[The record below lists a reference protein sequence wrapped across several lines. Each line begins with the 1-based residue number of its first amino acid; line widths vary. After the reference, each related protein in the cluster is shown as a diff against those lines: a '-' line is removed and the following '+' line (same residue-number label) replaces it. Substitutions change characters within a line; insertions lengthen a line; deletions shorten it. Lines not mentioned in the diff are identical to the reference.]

1 MATISILNL
10 HESRISLG
18 PQDGRSQSPLQ
29 TLADESYFEN
39 NLERLNY
46 ESNIEKQEINKQK
59 HQKILDFKRQQS
71 SNYLKRWDEYRDTKL
86 TLVRNFLRV
95 LKSQSRMKM
104 WISIVQ
110 MQKNTKMICT
120 NAQQR
125 IDDMNRKF
133 ASYMMSIMFKTRF
146 YMRYSKRLGGDVM
159 FREKNR
165 LRQSITFLTG
175 FIEVQAN
182 ETSSNLIYEFLHERK
197 TVVTLIEKMGVLQSK
212 LLSINRVCRERIV
225 ASENRFLL
233 LMELTQQELQNLK
246 FIYQKVAKDKSR
258 KKAGT
263 KFLKILQ
270 EFDSESEPLQNALR
284 LYQKKLRTD
293 HMLYYCICYYCRV
306 LKEIKELEGSK
317 DQ

>member
-1 MATISILNL
+1 
-10 HESRISLG
+10 
-18 PQDGRSQSPLQ
+18 
-29 TLADESYFEN
+29 
-39 NLERLNY
+39 
-46 ESNIEKQEINKQK
+46 
-59 HQKILDFKRQQS
+59 
-71 SNYLKRWDEYRDTKL
+71 
-86 TLVRNFLRV
+86 
-95 LKSQSRMKM
+95 M

-233 LMELTQQELQNLK
+233 LMELTQ
-246 FIYQKVAKDKSR
+246 
-258 KKAGT
+258 
-263 KFLKILQ
+263 
-270 EFDSESEPLQNALR
+270 
-284 LYQKKLRTD
+284 
-293 HMLYYCICYYCRV
+293 
-306 LKEIKELEGSK
+306 
-317 DQ
+317 